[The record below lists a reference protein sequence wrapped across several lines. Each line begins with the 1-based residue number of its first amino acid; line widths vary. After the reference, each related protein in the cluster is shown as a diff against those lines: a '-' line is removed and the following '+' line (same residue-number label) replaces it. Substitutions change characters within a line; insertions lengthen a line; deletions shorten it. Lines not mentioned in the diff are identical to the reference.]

1 MLTAISLGF
10 VLGLRHAADP
20 DHLASIAAMVSRERG
35 PAAAA
40 RLGVAWGLG
49 HSLMI
54 LLLGGWLVARPLA
67 ANPAWTSAAELAVA
81 TWLLVLGV
89 QNLRSVRSLYVPA
102 PRQGRGTRRS
112 LALGLVHGLAGSAA
126 VALLAITAMPTRGA
140 ALAYLGV
147 FGVGTIAGMLVL
159 SLALGLPVARAGS
172 SRRGRRWLVTAS
184 GVASLVVGTLLAGG
198 VMLG

>member
-20 DHLASIAAMVSRERG
+20 DHLAAIAAMVARERG
-35 PAAAA
+35 AGAAA
-40 RLGVAWGLG
+40 RLGVAWGMG

-54 LLLGGWLVARPLA
+54 LVLGGWLVARPVA
-67 ANPAWTSAAELAVA
+67 ADPGWAAAAELGVA
-81 TWLLVLGV
+81 AWLLVLGF
-89 QNLRSVRSLYVPA
+89 QNLRSLGRLCAPA
-102 PRQGRGTRRS
+102 PRRGDGARRS

-126 VALLAITAMPTRGA
+126 VALLALAAMPTRGA

-147 FGVGTIAGMLVL
+147 FGVGTIAGMVAL
-159 SLALGLPVARAGS
+159 SLVLGLPAARAGDS
-172 SRRGRRWLVTAS
+172 LRARRWLVGAS
-184 GVASLVVGTLLAGG
+184 GVVSLAVGLLLAGE

>member
-20 DHLASIAAMVSRERG
+20 DHLAAIAAMVSRERG

-67 ANPAWTSAAELAVA
+67 TDPGWTTAAELAVA
-81 TWLLVLGV
+81 GWLLVLGV
-89 QNLRSVRSLYVPA
+89 QNLRSVRGLYVPA
-102 PRQGRGTRRS
+102 PERRHGTRRS

-126 VALLAITAMPTRGA
+126 VALLAITAMPTRSA
-140 ALAYLGV
+140 ALVYLGV
-147 FGVGTIAGMLVL
+147 FGLGTIAGMVAL
-159 SLALGLPVARAGS
+159 SLALGLPAARASS

-184 GVASLVVGTLLAGG
+184 GWGSLAVGTLLAGE